1 MTKAWLGQPHMVKKI
16 EKTFGEMVKSL
27 GKEHLRPL
35 VSVLLDLRRV
45 NPR

>member
-1 MTKAWLGQPHMVKKI
+1 MLEFKVPTSEI
-16 EKTFGEMVKSL
+16 EGLLQDPYF
-27 GKEHLRPL
+27 L